1 MDGRI
6 CFELDRKKCEVSLI
20 GILLKVKFLGIK
32 NSLFPLDTTK
42 FFRLG
47 TVLGLGLG
55 FLYIDYAFFLNA
67 IRYLDGLPLD
77 VGNELIVQLLN
88 AVFLT
93 LIILGLFSGFIS
105 SLSIF
110 YLSSDLDNLHA
121 LPIKSNALIVSRLIV
136 CFFHSSWIAILFAAP
151 IVFAYGNY
159 FQLPLNY
166 YFFTVFSFPLFTAIP
181 CFAGA
186 LGTLL
191 LTRYFPA
198 KQTHRILSFMGI
210 AVLVVLIVYI
220 RFLSPEKFFG
230 QEVSEESIVQ
240 FVENLKVPDFAFL
253 PNAWMVSGMTAWVQG
268 NPDDSI
274 FQFGYFVLASVL
286 GFVAFVTVGRM
297 IYVEGWK
304 SFKETIQAP
313 TGETSFIRSIENTE
327 NSSRYWRTTKMLW
340 RKDLKS
346 LTRDPTQWTQSIIL
360 LAIVAVYVF
369 NIMNLSHLN
378 IVLKNVISVLNIGLV
393 GFVLAALVSR
403 FVFPAISL
411 EARSFWTIYTSPI
424 SMSQFLMAKFCILF
438 PFLLIVGEM
447 LTVVSNLI
455 LDVDY
460 YVMTVS
466 VFSAFLISLGLTGL
480 GLGMGAVFPK
490 FRHEN
495 VSEITAGTGGF
506 LFMIFGL
513 AFVGAIVILEA
524 RPLYVHFNQ
533 KFLLRSVGGLDVPVC
548 YGLAVLLSI
557 LATWIPLRRGIDFL
571 EKMDL

>member
-1 MDGRI
+1 MNVIGVLLRI
-6 CFELDRKKCEVSLI
+6 N
-20 GILLKVKFLGIK
+20 FLNLK
-32 NSLFPLDTTK
+32 NSVFPLNTAK
-42 FFRLG
+42 LLRLI
-47 TVLGLGLG
+47 TVIGLGLG
-55 FLYIDYAFFLNA
+55 FLYLDYAFFLNA
-67 IRYLDGLPLD
+67 IRYLDDLPLD
-77 VGNELIVQLLN
+77 VGDELIVQLLN

-121 LPIKSNALIVSRLIV
+121 LPIKPEALIVSRLVV
-136 CFFHSSWIAILFAAP
+136 CLFHSSWIAILFGIP
-151 IVFAYGNY
+151 IVFAYGDY
-159 FQLPLNY
+159 FQLPSNY
-166 YFFTVFSFPLFTAIP
+166 YFFSALSFPLFTALP
-181 CFAGA
+181 CFTGII
-186 LGTLL
+186 GTLTL
-191 LTRYFPA
+191 ARYFPA
-198 KQTHRILSFMGI
+198 KQTHRILSFSGI
-210 AVLVVLIVYI
+210 AVLVILIVYI

-230 QEVSEESIVQ
+230 QEVSEESIIQ
-240 FVENLKVPDFAFL
+240 FVENLKAPDFAFL
-253 PNAWMVSGMTAWVQG
+253 PNSWIVRGMTAWVQG
-268 NPDDSI
+268 DPANAIYP
-274 FQFGYFVLASVL
+274 FGYFILA
-286 GFVAFVTVGRM
+286 VASSFYIFLIVGRS

-304 SFKETIQAP
+304 SFKEATQAP
-313 TGETSFIRSIENTE
+313 EDSLTFVRSGEKKETSN
-327 NSSRYWRTTKMLW
+327 RYLGVTKAIW
-340 RKDLKS
+340 AKDLKA

-360 LAIVAVYVF
+360 LAIVAVYIF

-378 IVLKNVISVLNIGLV
+378 IVMKNVISVLNIGLV

-411 EARSFWTIYTSPI
+411 EARSFWTIYSSPT
-424 SMSQFLMAKFCILF
+424 SMSQFLLAKFWMLF
-438 PFLLIVGEM
+438 PFLLVIGEL
-447 LTVVSNLI
+447 LTVISNLI
-455 LDVDY
+455 LEVDQ

-466 VFSAFLISLGLTGL
+466 VSAAFLVSLGLTGL
-480 GLGMGAVFPK
+480 GLGMGAIFPE

-557 LATWIPLRRGIDFL
+557 ATTWGPLQKGIRCL
-571 EKMDL
+571 EKMDF